1 MINKREQLEIIF
13 FLDSIS
19 AIEAL
24 KALLGITEE
33 LAYVIDADSEL
44 AHLRS
49 SSFLAKIEKSGKW
62 SQELRFAGMSFQF
75 GKVTAWGHCFVFIK
89 QLEAGKPAD
98 WNIWLAPFIKKQGFV
113 QAWIADLE
121 FDYWQ
126 NAEQPIQ
133 YELANRDYS
142 KLPLKSNGF
151 PPPLQAMW
159 IDISN
164 NPGKRVI
171 KEGYVEAVGE
181 KMWLSP
187 IFKER
192 IGGIDI
198 DRLHAAGWTVDTK
211 SIDGITIL
219 TAPKG
224 SFSEEIDTKYQQKL
238 RAALY
243 D

>member
-1 MINKREQLEIIF
+1 MNKREQLEIIF
-13 FLDSIS
+13 SLDSIS

-24 KALLGITEE
+24 RE
-33 LAYVIDADSEL
+33 LFSLAETFNYPMEVEFDSIKL
-44 AHLRS
+44 NAS
-49 SSFLAKIEKSGKW
+49 KFLSQVEKSGKW
-62 SQELRFAGMSFQF
+62 STDIRLGGLTFRFGI
-75 GKVTAWGHCFVFIK
+75 VTAWKHCFIFIT
-89 QLEAGKPAD
+89 QLNAGELID
-98 WNIWLAPFIKKQGFV
+98 WFAWLAPFLKRPGFI

-126 NAEQPIQ
+126 NAEQPIE

-142 KLPLKSNGF
+142 KLPLKSNGA

-198 DRLHAAGWTVDTK
+198 DRLRTAGWTVDTK
-211 SIDGITIL
+211 SIDGITVL

-224 SFSEEIDTKYQQKL
+224 SFSEGIDTKYQQKL

-243 D
+243 V

>member
-1 MINKREQLEIIF
+1 MNKREQLEIIF
-13 FLDSIS
+13 SLDSIS

-24 KALLGITEE
+24 KALLGVTEE

-49 SSFLAKIEKSGKW
+49 SSFLTKVEKSGKW

-75 GKVTAWGHCFVFIK
+75 GTVTAWRHCFVFIK
-89 QLEAGKPAD
+89 QLEAGKPVN

-142 KLPLKSNGF
+142 KLPLKSNGD

-198 DRLHAAGWTVDTK
+198 DRLRAAGWTVDTK
-211 SIDGITIL
+211 SIDGITVL

-224 SFSEEIDTKYQQKL
+224 SFSEGIDTKYQQKL

-243 D
+243 V